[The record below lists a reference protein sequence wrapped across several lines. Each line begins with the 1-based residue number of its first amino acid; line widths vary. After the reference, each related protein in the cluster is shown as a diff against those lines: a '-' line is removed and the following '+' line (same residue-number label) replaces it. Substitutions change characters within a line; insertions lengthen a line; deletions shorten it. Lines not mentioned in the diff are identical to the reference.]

1 MKSLFTGLVW
11 TEILVLDVP
20 NTVGVDGEDGLSLRQ
35 AGTVVYLA
43 DSLLAPALLQV
54 EPEHTGQFSIECGAD

>member
-11 TEILVLDVP
+11 AEILVLDVS
-20 NTVGVDGEDGLSLRQ
+20 NTVGVDGEDGLPLRQ

-43 DSLLAPALLQV
+43 NSLLSPPLPQV
-54 EPEHTGQFSIECGAD
+54 QSEGIR